1 MMCRGGSPF
10 PPNKRLERTRH
21 ERASLLSCVGEPLKR
36 SVRWLQFCEVVRMR
50 SRKFMVGF
58 LVVLLFC
65 AANLYSYYRM
75 PEYSS
80 MDDGFVYFGWPFSV
94 YAYGGFWGHPV
105 TIWTGII
112 GNVFV
117 ALCAHRVIRRVFEN
131 VMTRRSL
138 LAAKNPDREISGRF
152 CAPNLVKLRD

>member
-1 MMCRGGSPF
+1 
-10 PPNKRLERTRH
+10 
-21 ERASLLSCVGEPLKR
+21 
-36 SVRWLQFCEVVRMR
+36 MR

-75 PEYSS
+75 PENSS
-80 MDDGFVYFGWPFSV
+80 IDDGFVYFGWPFSV

-117 ALCAHRVIRRVFEN
+117 ALCAHRVIRRAFEN
-131 VMTRRSL
+131 VMRRRSL

-152 CAPNLVKLRD
+152 CAPQSRQTP

>member
-1 MMCRGGSPF
+1 
-10 PPNKRLERTRH
+10 
-21 ERASLLSCVGEPLKR
+21 
-36 SVRWLQFCEVVRMR
+36 
-50 SRKFMVGF
+50 MVGF
-58 LVVLLFC
+58 LVVLFFS

-94 YAYGGFWGHPV
+94 YAYGGFWSHSV

-112 GNVFV
+112 GNVSV

-131 VMTRRSL
+131 VMTQRSL
-138 LAAKNPDREISGRF
+138 WARKNQDRESVPASVPHHLI
-152 CAPNLVKLRD
+152 KLRD